1 VNRTTIQLN
10 SRSVHLVI
18 GNLLRINKAV
28 AKKWLNIG
36 LNAAGSPAKA
46 VAQARAAKETGLLQ
60 KSMTIKV
67 PHDKNTRIPIGVLV
81 GPGRRKGRFMRPNKA
96 GKLKG
101 FGAAQR
107 ELVAERKRLATGKI
121 GKPIER
127 EREAVRF
134 VKASFPAARY
144 RNPTRYAHLAER
156 KKPAIHAAYYA
167 LARQGVPRLKQ
178 KLEQGI
184 AAEPMRS

>member
-81 GPGRRKGRFMRPNKA
+81 GPGRRKGRFMRLNKA

-101 FGAAQR
+101 FGVAQR
-107 ELVAERKRLATGKI
+107 ALVAERKRLATGKI
-121 GKPIER
+121 GKPLER
-127 EREAVRF
+127 ERAAVRA
-134 VKASFPAARY
+134 VKASVAGSVY

-156 KKPAIHAAYYA
+156 KSPAINAAFRTLQTA
-167 LARQGVPRLKQ
+167 GVAKLVQ
-178 KLEQGI
+178 KIEQGI